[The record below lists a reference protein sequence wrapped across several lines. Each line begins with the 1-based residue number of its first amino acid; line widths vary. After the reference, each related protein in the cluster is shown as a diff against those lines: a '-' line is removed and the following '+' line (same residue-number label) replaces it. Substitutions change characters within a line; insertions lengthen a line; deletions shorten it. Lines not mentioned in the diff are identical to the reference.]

1 MLSYSICCIAAYTLV
16 SPLDIRDRGSRPTRC
31 TALAHPMSLRPA
43 MVGAMNT
50 SRRPYTV
57 ADFLAGQHQLELYC
71 RHCDLRIPAPLDR
84 LAREG
89 WALTP
94 IARLR
99 IRCER
104 CGGPTQRLIRVAKP
118 SAAASEIPQF
128 PPPTLPQ
135 QAQRLRGTFSWN
147 I

>member
-1 MLSYSICCIAAYTLV
+1 MRA
-16 SPLDIRDRGSRPTRC
+16 TR
-31 TALAHPMSLRPA
+31 AQAHPLSLPHA

-50 SRRPYTV
+50 SARPYTV

-71 RHCDLRIPAPLDR
+71 RHCDLRIPAPLDH

-89 WALTP
+89 WSLTP

-104 CGGPTQRLIRVAKP
+104 CGGPTQRQIRVRP
-118 SAAASEIPQF
+118 PSSTMPSVRSSAARPA
-128 PPPTLPQ
+128 PTAIQ
-135 QAQRLRGTFSWN
+135 SGRGTSSVEHSIRFFSVSSVS
-147 I
+147 

>member
-1 MLSYSICCIAAYTLV
+1 
-16 SPLDIRDRGSRPTRC
+16 
-31 TALAHPMSLRPA
+31 

-50 SRRPYTV
+50 SARPYTV

-71 RHCDLRIPAPLDR
+71 RHCDLRIPAPLDH

-104 CGGPTQRLIRVAKP
+104 CGGPTQRQIKVRLP
-118 SAAASEIPQF
+118 SS
-128 PPPTLPQ
+128 TLPPVY
-135 QAQRLRGTFSWN
+135 ASASRAAPRATHSVRGTSLVEHSIRFFSVSSVS
-147 I
+147 